1 MRSTAKPF
9 VVGSLLLGSLLLST
23 SSRAQ
28 PLEGTTAVTLENVV
42 GALWH
47 KTDYPDLDGYEARS
61 MRYIG
66 VSSGMMQ
73 YGAPALPRVG
83 VHHFFGAFSVGG
95 ALHYSDND
103 DFGTHTVLAPRL
115 GFSFPW
121 SESSAL
127 WLRGGVTWTKW
138 GMEDIEISGLLVG
151 GEVLAVMM
159 PVDNVG
165 IMLGGIYEHGV
176 SGSTEIDVFD
186 HEEDTRLYA
195 YGFTTGMAF
204 LF

>member
-1 MRSTAKPF
+1 MRPTAKPF
-9 VVGSLLLGSLLLST
+9 VAGSLLLGSLALST
-23 SSRAQ
+23 PSQAE

-42 GALWH
+42 GVLWH
-47 KTDYPDLDGYEARS
+47 KLDYPDIDGYDAKPV
-61 MRYIG
+61 RYIG

-83 VHHFFGAFSVGG
+83 VYHFFGAFSVGG

-103 DFGTHTVLAPRL
+103 DFGTHTVLAPRVGL
-115 GFSFPW
+115 SLPW

-127 WLRGGVTWTKW
+127 WLRGGVTWANW
-138 GMEDIEISGLLVG
+138 ELGDAEMSGLLVG

-159 PVDNVG
+159 PADNVG
-165 IMLGGIYEHGV
+165 ILLGGIYEHGL
-176 SGSTEIDVFD
+176 SGSTEIEGLDN
-186 HEEDTRLYA
+186 EEEARLFA